1 MSVTTPV
8 FRCPNP
14 ECLEALSPTDQYCEV
29 CGQAVRPSPP
39 ALWHQ
44 SLDVGAAH
52 AAAGGVV
59 SSSVGSRSQDWE
71 TRGPSRT
78 RDHVELSLPGIAGVS
93 DRGLERSR
101 NEDAVRLGRVAHPE
115 TAILVV
121 CDGVSSSQAAARAS
135 QAGADAALAS
145 LMGTLEGGE
154 RDLEKAMNEAVAAA
168 REAVSTIPYLASAA
182 KDPPSSTFVA
192 ALISDGHITV
202 GWVGDSRAYFVGP
215 AGTWQLSWD
224 DTWAADQ
231 VAMGSLSEREAA
243 SDPRGRFLTRWLGDD
258 QEDESG
264 PSVRTFEIEWPGFVV
279 LCSDGLWNYVAVA
292 DRLGEMVMELG
303 EDATPITIA
312 RSLTNFARGAGGH
325 DNITVAVAAIT
336 GAPNEVSLDTRFG
349 RTVRLPARRGKR

>member
-145 LMGTLEGGE
+145 LMVTLEGGE

>member
-1 MSVTTPV
+1 MAPV

-14 ECLEALSPTDQYCEV
+14 ECLEALSPSDQYCEV
-29 CGQAVRPSPP
+29 CGQAVRPSPQ
-39 ALWHQ
+39 AMWHQ

-52 AAAGGVV
+52 AAAGGMV
-59 SSSVGSRSQDWE
+59 SSNVGSLQHDRE

-78 RDHVELSLPGIAGVS
+78 RDHVELSLPGVAGVS

-101 NEDAVRLGRVAHPE
+101 NEDAVRLGHVADPD
-115 TAILVV
+115 TVILVV
-121 CDGVSSSQAAARAS
+121 CDGVSSSQSAARAS

-145 LMGTLEGGE
+145 LMETLEGGE
-154 RDLEKAMNEAVAAA
+154 RDLEKAMNDAVAAA
-168 REAVSTIPYLASAA
+168 RTAVSAIPYLASAA

-192 ALISDGHITV
+192 AIIADGHITV

-231 VAMGSLSEREAA
+231 VAMGSMSEREAA
-243 SDPRGRFLTRWLGDD
+243 SDPRGRFLTRWLGED

-264 PSVRTFEIEWPGFVV
+264 PSVRTFEIEWPGLVL
-279 LCSDGLWNYVAVA
+279 LCSDGLWNYLASA
-292 DRLGEMVMELG
+292 ERLGEMVMELG
-303 EDATPITIA
+303 EDATPMAIA
-312 RSLTNFARGAGGH
+312 GSLTHFARAAGGH
-325 DNITVAVAAIT
+325 DNITVAVAAIA
-336 GAPNEVSLDTRFG
+336 GAPNEVSPDIRFG